1 MSTIYAH
8 RGFSGK
14 YPENTMLAF
23 EKAIDAGC
31 EGIEFDVH
39 LIKDD
44 SLVIMHDE
52 TIDRTTDGKGFLK
65 DYTYKELKR
74 FDASAGFKG
83 EYGENRIP
91 LLREYFELVADIPG
105 FMTNIELKTGQFEY
119 PTIEDKVISMVE
131 QYKLEDRVII
141 SSFNH
146 YTVLRSRKRNPE
158 IRTGFLSGDWLVGF
172 GAYARQNS
180 VECCHPCW
188 YTLTQENVDEMK
200 SQGRVINTWTVNN
213 YEDIRRLADMGID
226 GLIGNY
232 PDRMVEL
239 LRKA

>member
-1 MSTIYAH
+1 MSRIYAH

-23 EKAIDAGC
+23 EKAIEAGA

-52 TIDRTTDGKGFLK
+52 TIDRTTDGKGCIK
-65 DYTYKELKR
+65 DYTFDELQK

-83 EYGENRIP
+83 VYGENRIP
-91 LLREYFELVADIPG
+91 KLRDYFELVKDIPD
-105 FMTNIELKTGQFEY
+105 FMTNIEMKTGRFEY
-119 PTIEDKVISMVE
+119 PTIEEKVIAMIE
-131 QYKLEDRVII
+131 EYNLQDKIII

-146 YTVLRSRKRNPE
+146 YTVMRCRSINPE
-158 IRTGFLSGDWLVGF
+158 IKTGYLTGDWIYNF
-172 GAYARQNS
+172 GAYTKERE
-180 VECCHPCW
+180 VECCHPW
-188 YTLTQENVDEMK
+188 YGSLTDEAVAEMK
-200 SQGRVINTWTVNN
+200 ANGRIINTWTVNE
-213 YEDIRRLADMGID
+213 YDDIKHLADIGID

-239 LRKA
+239 LRV